1 MVNREY
7 LDRVTKLT
15 ADNPTKYI
23 KIRDIFEEVFEGR
36 EPGSANDISDIKY
49 KRICARFQDIDV
61 PFSWCCSKEEVYQL
75 CKAIADYRDKKR
87 REENTTVKKTQKS
100 KKKGLFGLFK

>member
-1 MVNREY
+1 MVNRDYFE
-7 LDRVTKLT
+7 RVTKLVS
-15 ADNPTKYI
+15 DNPTKYI
-23 KIRDIFEEVFEGR
+23 KIRDVFEEVLDGR

-75 CKAIADYRDKKR
+75 CKAIIDYRDKRR
-87 REENTTVKKTQKS
+87 REESQTAKKPQKP
-100 KKKGLFGLFK
+100 KKKGFLGLFK

>member
-7 LDRVTKLT
+7 FERVTKLVS
-15 ADNPTKYI
+15 DNPTKYI
-23 KIRDIFEEVFEGR
+23 KIRDVFEEVLDGR

-75 CKAIADYRDKKR
+75 CKAIIDYRDINISR
-87 REENTTVKKTQKS
+87 IFLKS
-100 KKKGLFGLFK
+100 QTERPYSRAYCFPGSR

>member
-7 LDRVTKLT
+7 FDRVAKL
-15 ADNPTKYI
+15 ASDNPTKYI
-23 KIRDIFEEVFEGR
+23 KIRDIIEEVFDGR

-75 CKAIADYRDKKR
+75 CKAIADYRDKRR
-87 REENTTVKKTQKS
+87 REENQKVQKPQKS
-100 KKKGLFGLFK
+100 KKKGFFGLFK